1 VWRLSHALCA
11 PGLDQ
16 LLSARG
22 RVDSTLDAVVTGN
35 NSAVSKYRR
44 ITMKR
49 LGFVSVLPTAIEKE
63 MREAFNQ
70 EWSGNE

>member
-22 RVDSTLDAVVTGN
+22 RVYSKLDAKAPLRDKDEECLLI
-35 NSAVSKYRR
+35 S
-44 ITMKR
+44 
-49 LGFVSVLPTAIEKE
+49 
-63 MREAFNQ
+63 NQ
-70 EWSGNE
+70 L

>member
-1 VWRLSHALCA
+1 
-11 PGLDQ
+11 
-16 LLSARG
+16 
-22 RVDSTLDAVVTGN
+22 
-35 NSAVSKYRR
+35 
-44 ITMKR
+44 MKR